1 MVITSRMSGNH
12 RPSQEA
18 RVYSFK
24 ELTLWRTKLPD
35 VEHGIL
41 PPSNNRP
48 NPLVSDNMVYA
59 SIFSPGAVCALDR
72 GTGKLVWRRELPK
85 LAAASVY
92 LAGGKLFAKTAQSL
106 YAMQPE
112 SGEILWSFCPYE
124 DSGERIYSSP
134 TLYTNRVFIG
144 DRCGFLHCLDASS
157 GKTLWR
163 RRTNRAKKDDVN
175 TTPIVMKGLVIV
187 GTNARKAFAH
197 DAETGELAW
206 VQKLDGPSVF
216 GPLVHRGLVALVTQ
230 SVYLL
235 ESADGKV
242 VRHFTWEGDSVSMAE
257 TTTKNLVVTLRGK
270 WPPGGETQVVGLSE
284 RGIKYSTSHRAFC
297 LFLRYV
303 DEKNL
308 VYFCHLEGVDV
319 CQPESG
325 DVVCKIKLDEQRSR
339 VGLIEVKRNIIYAL
353 SGKGNVY
360 ALRHPRT

>member
-1 MVITSRMSGNH
+1 MPI
-12 RPSQEA
+12 PA

-48 NPLVSDNMVYA
+48 NPLVAGNTVYA

-72 GTGKLVWRRELPK
+72 ETGKLVWRRELPK
-85 LAAASVY
+85 LAGASVY

-112 SGEILWSFCPYE
+112 SGEILWSFCPYG
-124 DSGERIYSSP
+124 DSGEQIYSSP
-134 TLYTNRVFIG
+134 TLYANRVYIG

-163 RRTNRAKKDDVN
+163 KRTNRAEKDDVN

-187 GTNARKAFAH
+187 GTNARKAFAY

-206 VQKLDGPSVF
+206 VRKLDGPSVF

-257 TTTKNLVVTLRGK
+257 TTTKNIVVTLRGK
-270 WPPGGETQVVGLSE
+270 LPPEGETQVVGLDKSGV
-284 RGIKYSTSHRAFC
+284 RYSASHQAFC

-303 DEKNL
+303 DQQNL
-308 VYFCHLEGVDV
+308 IYFCHLEGVDV
-319 CQPESG
+319 CRPESG
-325 DVVCKIKLDEQRSR
+325 DVVCKIKLDEQCSR
-339 VGLIEVKRNIIYAL
+339 VGLVEVKQNTIYAL

-360 ALRHPRT
+360 ALRHPRI